1 MPTSSENSEVQEAL
15 PGKSTGASGLAVRL
29 ALLASSLVVL
39 AAGAVGFS
47 LTRAAVADLNRE
59 VDDRGL
65 AIARG
70 VAARAGDALAD
81 GDRRALAAILETLW
95 EEGDIAR
102 VELAGPTGRALATRQ
117 FDAAPLDLVT
127 AYPVT
132 GEPDAEGYRESVGLV
147 RVTLSRGWIEARR
160 AAYTARALR
169 VTGVV
174 AAAGVLLAVGLG
186 LAMAAP
192 LRRLA
197 RASAQAAAGDYGAA
211 TDVPVAGPREV
222 RALGEAFRAAVG
234 AVARRE
240 GDLRTANDA
249 LNAANAA
256 LSEANEALRR
266 TEQARDAMTHM
277 LVHDLKGPLGNVVTL
292 LTVLESADLDAED
305 RDLLAEGKDRCR
317 ALLQRVEDLLDVARM
332 EHGRI
337 SLHLEPVPSSR
348 LFGESIEAI
357 RRLAAEKGF
366 TLEAPPGDDVAVL
379 CDRRLMERV
388 LQNLMLNAVRHGRPP
403 VRVVASS
410 EADEVVLAVEDAG
423 AGVPPGREAQVF
435 EPFASFSPDGRRR
448 GAGLG
453 LAFVRL
459 ATEAHGGRVAVR
471 GARFELRFP
480 RDPFGRAAA

>member
-1 MPTSSENSEVQEAL
+1 MPTNSGSST
-15 PGKSTGASGLAVRL
+15 GKGASGLAVRL
-29 ALLASSLVVL
+29 ALLASVLVVL
-39 AAGAVGFS
+39 AAGAVGLT
-47 LTRAAVADLNRE
+47 LTRAAAGDLQAE
-59 VDDRGL
+59 LEDRGL

-70 VAARAGDALAD
+70 VAARAHQALAD
-81 GDRRALAAILETLW
+81 GDRRALAAILDTLW
-95 EEGDIAR
+95 QEDDIAA
-102 VELAGPTGRALATRQ
+102 VELLGPTGRPLAARR
-117 FDAAPLDLVT
+117 FAAAPG
-127 AYPVT
+127 APFKYPVT
-132 GEPDAEGYRESVGLV
+132 GEPDAEGYREAVGMV
-147 RVTLSRGWIEARR
+147 QVTLSRARLEARR
-160 AAYTARALR
+160 AAYTRRALV
-169 VTGVV
+169 VTGAV
-174 AAAGVLLAVGLG
+174 AAAGVLLAAGFG

-197 RASAQAAAGDYGAA
+197 KASAQAASGDYGAA
-211 TDVPVAGPREV
+211 TEVPVAGPREV

-240 GDLRTANDA
+240 TDLRTANDA

-292 LTVLESADLDAED
+292 LTVLETADLDAED

-337 SLHLEPVPSSR
+337 SLHLEPVPASR

-357 RRLAAEKGF
+357 RRLAAERGF

-410 EADEVVLAVEDAG
+410 EADEVVLAVDDAG
-423 AGVPPGREAQVF
+423 AGVPAGREARVF
-435 EPFASFSPDGRRR
+435 EPFASFAPDGRRK

-480 RDPFGRAAA
+480 RRAFA